1 MDVGVVVSD
10 VLWIVCGVD
19 DVHWMCVLFCV
30 CLSTLLLLN
39 ADPQD
44 AVLVTFFFF
53 CAERAVPE
61 ESFAKELKFKVGI

>member
-1 MDVGVVVSD
+1 MVVSD

-53 CAERAVPE
+53 LCGTCSSRRKFRQRA
-61 ESFAKELKFKVGI
+61 KV

>member
-53 CAERAVPE
+53 VRNVQ
-61 ESFAKELKFKVGI
+61 FQKKVSPKS